1 MPTHNFDSDVT
12 LLHPTLIPPKSWGVA
27 GEALSNYLYNHA
39 PDLVEITNES
49 VDENISSQCM
59 QDHTP
64 TADPDARHDDDSVD
78 NTGPGSEADL
88 CDSSQNP
95 PGRTPTRASVPGKS
109 GSATLPASAPEF
121 VPDAAAHT
129 ALHGPDAAE
138 HTDLA
143 GSIEARGSVA

>member
-27 GEALSNYLYNHA
+27 GEAPANYLYNHA

-95 PGRTPTRASVPGKS
+95 PVGLPRARASRGNQDPPHYQHQLRS
-109 GSATLPASAPEF
+109 LFPMPL
-121 VPDAAAHT
+121 HT
-129 ALHGPDAAE
+129 PRCTAQMLRSILIWL
-138 HTDLA
+138 DLLRQ
-143 GSIEARGSVA
+143 EDP